1 VNLLLLDDD
10 DFVADGRVIVRDR
23 RLKHVREIHRA
34 VVGETL
40 RVGRIGGR
48 VGAGRILRLGEEALE
63 LEVEL
68 ADPPPP
74 PLAVTL
80 VFALPRPPTL
90 RKVVEQGTAMGVK
103 RFVAIGAKRVERSY
117 WTSKSLRPEAL
128 RESFILG
135 LEQGKDTVMPSLE
148 TCPRFAAF
156 HRERWPELRA
166 VGRPLLADAGPEFV
180 WPSWDTSRE
189 VEERILIVGPE
200 GGFIEPE
207 VAAWRDGGCEVVSL
221 GPRTLRV
228 ETAVVALLGRMMGH
242 EVPVQGVSSRRG
254 ERR

>member
-1 VNLLLLDDD
+1 MNLLLLDDD
-10 DFVADGRVIVRDR
+10 DFVGDGRAIVRDR

-34 VVGETL
+34 ALGETL
-40 RVGRIGGR
+40 RVGRIGGS
-48 VGAGRILRLGEEALE
+48 VGVGRILQLGEEALE
-63 LEVEL
+63 LEVECM
-68 ADPPPP
+68 DPPPP

-90 RKVVEQGTAMGVK
+90 RKVLEQGTAMGVK

-135 LEQGKDTVMPSLE
+135 LEQGKDTVMPTLE

-166 VGRPLLADAGPEFV
+166 LGRPFLADAGPALR

-189 VEERILIVGPE
+189 APAERILVVGPE

-207 VAAWRDGGCEVVSL
+207 VAAWRDGGCEVMSL

-228 ETAVVALLGRMMGH
+228 ETAVVALLGRMIGH
-242 EVPVQGVSSRRG
+242 G
-254 ERR
+254 EAAESAAGLPPL

>member
-1 VNLLLLDDD
+1 MNLLLLDDD
-10 DFVADGRVIVRDR
+10 DFVADGRAILRGR

-34 VVGETL
+34 TVGETL
-40 RVGRIGGR
+40 RVGRIGGC
-48 VGAGRILRLGEEALE
+48 VGAGRILRLDEGALE
-63 LEVEL
+63 LEVEC
-68 ADPPPP
+68 ADPPPA

-90 RKVVEQGTAMGVK
+90 RKVLEQGTAMGVK

-128 RESFILG
+128 RESFMLG
-135 LEQGKDTVMPSLE
+135 LEQGKDTVMPTLE
-148 TCPRFAAF
+148 RCPRFAAF
-156 HRERWPELRA
+156 HRERWPQLRA
-166 VGRPLLADAGPEFV
+166 LGRPLLADAGPAV
-180 WPSWDTSRE
+180 IWPSRGASSGPAGT
-189 VEERILIVGPE
+189 ILVVGPE

-228 ETAVVALLGRMMGH
+228 ETAVVALLGRMIG
-242 EVPVQGVSSRRG
+242 RG
-254 ERR
+254 DVAEAATVHPL